1 METLDQHHGIRKKG
15 DRFMKSWNCCLRIFV
30 KVSALGL
37 AAGLL
42 FFSVSRQS
50 LAQDARVAT
59 PAAGYTVHVSAPHV
73 VDGKVM
79 GPFHHYCKVMS
90 PEPVIACL
98 IYDSPE
104 PDAMLIQVEYIIAKK
119 LTRPAVSLENWNKY
133 WHDHQQEISTG
144 RVQVHDLPPDKAKE
158 VADLVATTDGIIFS
172 FAFDGKLPTGHVTH
186 AQSVGHKNLT
196 AAEYANSKK
205 TMAAVAVK

>member
-1 METLDQHHGIRKKG
+1 MFKRVLLLA
-15 DRFMKSWNCCLRIFV
+15 CCFSASLTAQEI
-30 KVSALGL
+30 KVP
-37 AAGLL
+37 
-42 FFSVSRQS
+42 
-50 LAQDARVAT
+50 T

-98 IYDSPE
+98 IYDSPD

-172 FAFDGKLPTGHVTH
+172 FDFEGKLPTGHVTH
-186 AQSVGHKNLT
+186 AQSVGHKSLS

-205 TMAAVAVK
+205 TVVAASAK